1 MKILTGN
8 MKNSILPSTAHIL
21 KQLQLKH
28 PEGKKASQDILLTD
42 TAETIDP
49 IKFENIDAE
58 KIEKPAVKTQGGSG
72 PSDIDADVWKRILT
86 SKQFGR
92 SFIDLFKV
100 FAEVSKKIC
109 SIGNQSAF
117 LKAFPPSRL
126 IPLGKDHGLRPIG
139 RGEALRHIADKVF
152 VTHFRTKIVTL
163 VGSL

>member
-1 MKILTGN
+1 

-42 TAETIDP
+42 TAETIDR

-58 KIEKPAVKTQGGSG
+58 KIV
-72 PSDIDADVWKRILT
+72 
-86 SKQFGR
+86 
-92 SFIDLFKV
+92 
-100 FAEVSKKIC
+100 EVSKKIC

-117 LKAFPPSRL
+117 LKAFLPSRL

-152 VTHFRTKIVTL
+152 VIHFRTKIVTL